1 MKKSKQV
8 HLHLESHRTIHEKSY
23 GFPTEIDLIFWNM
36 PTIIQIKILYFSV
49 LITGYREFENKIILR
64 IQKNEKI

>member
-1 MKKSKQV
+1 MKKSKQI
-8 HLHLESHRTIHEKSY
+8 HLLQELHKIIHEKFY
-23 GFPTEIDLIFWNM
+23 DFLMGIDLIFWNM